1 MPERVVAL
9 LPMRHHSQR
18 VPGKNYRPL
27 AGRPLFHH
35 VLESLLACPRIQ
47 QVVIDTDSR
56 TISEDTRRNFPQVR
70 LLERPPHLRD
80 GRISMNR
87 VLRYDLEQV
96 EADIYLQTHSTNPLL
111 TTATITRALER
122 FQEEHPRHDSLFSVC
137 PLQGRLW
144 DGRQQPLNHDPDH
157 LLPTQEME
165 PLYLENSCLYIFTAE
180 SLRATGN
187 RIGRRPLMFI
197 MDPLE
202 SWDIDHELDF
212 EIAQFLFLKYRKGK
226 SP

>member
-47 QVVIDTDSR
+47 QVVIDTDSSL
-56 TISEDTRRNFPQVR
+56 ISEQVRSSFPQVR

-80 GRISMNR
+80 GRVSMNR
-87 VLRYDLEQV
+87 VLLHDVEQV
-96 EADIYLQTHSTNPLL
+96 PADIYLQTHSTNPLL
-111 TTATITRALER
+111 TTATISRALER
-122 FQEEHPRHDSLFSVC
+122 FRQARPHYDSLFSVC
-137 PLQGRLW
+137 PLQVRLW
-144 DGRQQPLNHDPDH
+144 DGRGRPLNHDPDY
-157 LLPTQEME
+157 LLPTQELE
-165 PLYLENSCLYIFTAE
+165 PIYQENSCLYIFTAE
-180 SLRATGN
+180 SLQAAGN
-187 RIGRRPLMFI
+187 RIGRRPLMFV

-202 SWDIDHELDF
+202 SWDIDQELDF